1 MIHQMVFR
9 MYLLVLTLAEK
20 ILVLVHLMKMVIV
33 YILES

>member
-1 MIHQMVFR
+1 

>member
-1 MIHQMVFR
+1 MVFR